1 MLLYL
6 LLSGLFQPYVDY
18 GDDVQWMVSLSS
30 LLLCAFI
37 AMLRQARFE
46 ELLGVTDDTLGA
58 LLLSGTFDVDDPA
71 SLIGFLEATIGVQA
85 DYGDPQRIRLT
96 PEATP

>member
-1 MLLYL
+1 M
-6 LLSGLFQPYVDY
+6 
-18 GDDVQWMVSLSS
+18 
-30 LLLCAFI
+30 I
-37 AMLRQARFE
+37 A
-46 ELLGVTDDTLGA
+46 DDTLGA

-96 PEATP
+96 SEATR